1 MLHPYTRAVI
11 EDPKSQQARQK
22 QARVFNRRRF
32 LQLGVV
38 GALGLGGASAAW
50 AEGHAFGLSQH
61 KVVLPGLKTP
71 LRLVQLTDLH
81 FGFWHGPE
89 HIRRWVDATLKLE
102 PDLIVLT
109 GDLVDRLPN
118 RKGLEQLASELQ
130 RLRTPLGVFAVLGN
144 HDYWHG
150 AGEITT
156 SDLVVRLEQVGL
168 RFLNNAGVKLRA
180 DFFLAGIDDLLL
192 GVPNLELALTHL
204 PTDVASILLSHN
216 PDVLPEVPAQ
226 VGLTLSGHTH
236 GGQIRAPFGVG
247 LYSISR
253 YGERFQQ
260 GFVQGDLGARGFVSR
275 GLGTG
280 GLPLRTFCP
289 AELVLL
295 ELNPA

>member
-1 MLHPYTRAVI
+1 M
-11 EDPKSQQARQK
+11 
-22 QARVFNRRRF
+22 
-32 LQLGVV
+32 
-38 GALGLGGASAAW
+38 
-50 AEGHAFGLSQH
+50 
-61 KVVLPGLKTP
+61 VLRGLKKP

-81 FGFWHGPE
+81 FGFWHGAE
-89 HIRRWVDATLKLE
+89 HVRRWVDATLKLE

-118 RKGLEQLASELQ
+118 LEDLERLASELK
-130 RLRTPLGVFAVLGN
+130 RLHAPLGVFAVLGN
-144 HDYWHG
+144 HDYWRG
-150 AGEITT
+150 SGEVTT
-156 SDLVVRLEQVGL
+156 DDLVLKLEQVGL
-168 RFLNNAGVKLRA
+168 KFLNNVGVELRS

-192 GVPNLELALTHL
+192 GSPQLELALTHL
-204 PTDVASILLSHN
+204 PIQGANVLLSHN

-236 GGQIRAPFGVG
+236 GGQIRAPFSMG